1 MVLCNII
8 KDIEKNMFELMMV
21 FYKFCLKCFFI
32 NNVINFLIY
41 SFLSKRFRGD
51 VKWLF
56 LKYVCI
62 LRNVFF

>member
-32 NNVINFLIY
+32 NKKWEEIDNESNCNNNEYCSGLCNFYI
-41 SFLSKRFRGD
+41 G
-51 VKWLF
+51 
-56 LKYVCI
+56 
-62 LRNVFF
+62 